1 MKIKIELQSLG
12 DDGYH
17 LFCKVKV
24 NGKKCRA
31 LIDTGANK
39 TVIGKKLI
47 GKLMVE
53 EYKVK
58 GDNQLTGI
66 HPGEVNVA
74 FAKIDSISFGN
85 LKFKNLITGLIDL
98 EHVNLQYKTL
108 NIEPFELIIGG
119 DILTR
124 GKAVIDYKNKFLK
137 LVK

>member
-17 LFCKVKV
+17 IFCKVKV

-31 LIDTGANK
+31 LIDTGASK
-39 TVIGKKLI
+39 TVIGNMLINKLNI
-47 GKLMVE
+47 LDFK
-53 EYKVK
+53 YN
-58 GDNQLTGI
+58 GDNQMTGI
-66 HPGEVNVA
+66 HPGEVDVA
-74 FAKIDSISFGN
+74 FAKIDTISFGS
-85 LKFKNLITGLIDL
+85 LIFKNIITGKIDL
-98 EHVNLQYKTL
+98 EHVNMQYKTL

-119 DILTR
+119 DILFK